1 MALRVIHPFD
11 CVVTANTRLGGHP
24 DIQAPQPRG
33 SFRLGELRHHCRE
46 VWGIDVKDKGDDSS
60 KMEPHSPEKQRVNLL
75 RVYEAIRKGS
85 KSALAKIRK
94 GYVVAVAEVNGVL
107 PTGGTVTKAAYVSA
121 LLSWV
126 CCWLP
131 SRTPR

>member
-1 MALRVIHPFD
+1 MHNLF
-11 CVVTANTRLGGHP
+11 
-24 DIQAPQPRG
+24 
-33 SFRLGELRHHCRE
+33 LGELRHHCRE

-85 KSALAKIRK
+85 KSALAKIHK
-94 GYVVAVAEVNGVL
+94 GYVVVVAEVNGVL

-126 CCWLP
+126 RCWLP